1 MKAADWTVRALVAAT
16 FIVSMVAPDRFGF
29 PLGIACLGAVG
40 AFAIVYPQ
48 GILGWVK
55 KAHPMIDAMD
65 PSLHFIPRLIGGFF
79 VAFALVIAALS
90 FRR

>member
-1 MKAADWTVRALVAAT
+1 
-16 FIVSMVAPDRFGF
+16 
-29 PLGIACLGAVG
+29 
-40 AFAIVYPQ
+40 
-48 GILGWVK
+48 
-55 KAHPMIDAMD
+55 MIDAMD